1 MRGSRIAVI
10 TSLLWALLALPAS
23 AQDEDGSDEGAV
35 VEDEGA
41 DEATEAGETGETGE
55 TTEPAEPAEPTPPP
69 TPPITKSQPASD
81 GDVLDELDDAQDDI
95 SRARDGVYVAKAR
108 IILLEER
115 IIDGGDA
122 GAKVSLLHVNK
133 LGSSY
138 RIESISYFFDGT
150 PVFEKVDQSS
160 EFHKKKEMKIFEGN
174 VPPGNHTI
182 SASIVVKG
190 AGGGAFSYLED
201 YTFKGQESYAFAAE
215 KGKTSVI
222 RMVLQKK
229 EVLSGPD
236 EGPEIKFEIK
246 TITESGQ

>member
-1 MRGSRIAVI
+1 MRVSRIAII
-10 TSLLWALLALPAS
+10 TSLLLALLALPAW
-23 AQDEDGSDEGAV
+23 AQDEDGSDE
-35 VEDEGA
+35 EA
-41 DEATEAGETGETGE
+41 DEAEGAVIGDEEADEAEP
-55 TTEPAEPAEPTPPP
+55 PAEPAPPP
-69 TPPITKSQPASD
+69 PPPPVTKSPPASS
-81 GDVLDELDDAQDDI
+81 GDVLDEVDDVQDELA
-95 SRARDGVYVAKAR
+95 RARDGAYVAKAR
-108 IILLEER
+108 ILLLEEK
-115 IIDGGDA
+115 IIDGGGS

-150 PVFEKVDQSS
+150 PVFEKVDESS

-229 EVLSGPD
+229 EVLAGPD
-236 EGPEIKFEIK
+236 EGPEIKFEIE
-246 TITESGQ
+246 TIDEASK